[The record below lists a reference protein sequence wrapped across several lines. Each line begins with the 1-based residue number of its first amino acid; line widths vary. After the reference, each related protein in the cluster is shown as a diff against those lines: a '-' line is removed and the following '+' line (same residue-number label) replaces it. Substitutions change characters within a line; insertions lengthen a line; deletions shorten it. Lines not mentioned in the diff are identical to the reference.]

1 MIRMWF
7 SIDFNSHVPVYKQIK
22 EKIKSMIVTGK
33 LKKGTF
39 VPSIRSLAKDLGVNL
54 NTVSR
59 AYRELVIEGV
69 LKVVRGEGYMVEELD
84 SEKFIRRRLEEFK
97 KMVSTLKEDGI
108 ECKKLESILK
118 EVYGGEESAK
128 S

>member
-1 MIRMWF
+1 MWF

-33 LKKGTF
+33 LKKGAF

-59 AYRELVIEGV
+59 AYRELVLEGI
-69 LKVVRGEGYMVEELD
+69 LKVVRGEGYVVEGLD
-84 SEKFIRRRLEEFK
+84 TERFLGKKLEEFR
-97 KMVSTLKEDGI
+97 KMVLTLKGDGI
-108 ECKKLESILK
+108 EYEKLEGILR
-118 EVYGGEESAK
+118 EVYGGEENAES
-128 S
+128 

>member
-1 MIRMWF
+1 MWF

-33 LKKGTF
+33 LKKGAF

-59 AYRELVIEGV
+59 AYRELVLEGI
-69 LKVVRGEGYMVEELD
+69 LKVVRGEGYVVEELD
-84 SEKFIRRRLEEFK
+84 TERFLGKKLEEFR
-97 KMVSTLKEDGI
+97 KMVLTLKGDGI
-108 ECKKLESILK
+108 EYEKLEGILR
-118 EVYGGEESAK
+118 EVYGGEENAES
-128 S
+128 

>member
-1 MIRMWF
+1 MWF

-22 EKIKSMIVTGK
+22 EKIKSMIVTEK

-59 AYRELVIEGV
+59 AYRELVMEGI

-84 SEKFIRRRLEEFK
+84 SEKFIRRKLEEFK
-97 KMVSTLKEDGI
+97 KMVSILKEDGI
-108 ECKKLESILK
+108 EYKKLESILK
-118 EVYGGEESAK
+118 EVYGGEKSAK

>member
-1 MIRMWF
+1 MWF

-33 LKKGTF
+33 LKKGAF

-59 AYRELVIEGV
+59 AYRELVLEGI
-69 LKVVRGEGYMVEELD
+69 LKVVRGEGYVVEGLD
-84 SEKFIRRRLEEFK
+84 AERFLGKKLEEFRK
-97 KMVSTLKEDGI
+97 VVLTLKGDGI
-108 ECKKLESILK
+108 EYEKLEGILR
-118 EVYGGEESAK
+118 EVYGGEENAES
-128 S
+128 

>member
-1 MIRMWF
+1 MWF

-59 AYRELVIEGV
+59 TYRELVIEGV

>member
-1 MIRMWF
+1 MWF

-33 LKKGTF
+33 LKKGAF

-59 AYRELVIEGV
+59 AYRELVLEGI
-69 LKVVRGEGYMVEELD
+69 LKVVRGEGYVVEGLD
-84 SEKFIRRRLEEFK
+84 TERFLGKKLEEFR
-97 KMVSTLKEDGI
+97 KMVLTLKGDGI
-108 ECKKLESILK
+108 EYEKLEGILR
-118 EVYGGEESAK
+118 EVYGGERNAES
-128 S
+128 

>member
-1 MIRMWF
+1 MWF

-59 AYRELVIEGV
+59 AYRELVMEGI

-84 SEKFIRRRLEEFK
+84 SEKFIRRKLEEFK
-97 KMVSTLKEDGI
+97 KIVSILKEDGI
-108 ECKKLESILK
+108 EYKKLESILK
-118 EVYGGEESAK
+118 EVYGGEKSAK

>member
-1 MIRMWF
+1 MWF

-33 LKKGTF
+33 LKKGAF

-59 AYRELVIEGV
+59 AYRELVLEGI
-69 LKVVRGEGYMVEELD
+69 LKVVRGEGYVVEGLD
-84 SEKFIRRRLEEFK
+84 AERFLGKKLEEFR
-97 KMVSTLKEDGI
+97 KMVLTLKGDGI
-108 ECKKLESILK
+108 EYEKLEGILR
-118 EVYGGEESAK
+118 EVYGGEENAES
-128 S
+128 